1 MGIRRLVHTESLSQ
15 SWKKQNS
22 FFAYCSRVLFLV
34 YFTTMNRRLS
44 DYALTVL
51 RMYMGGNA
59 VVAWHS
65 AMSEPSSLIARTAN
79 TFDGTLLIWV
89 LGIVGA
95 AMVIDVIINDMMP
108 SKFQW
113 KKALKYRHYL
123 FAALAASYVAQ
134 LFAADMASHSNGLS
148 VTWAWHAGMTM
159 IASFVDAKKRSR
171 DAGCAMLYN

>member
-1 MGIRRLVHTESLSQ
+1 MDTQRSAHTEFSYRSLKSQ
-15 SWKKQNS
+15 NHFSS
-22 FFAYCSRVLFLV
+22 FFYRLIFLG

-59 VVAWHS
+59 VVAWYS
-65 AMSEPSSLIARTAN
+65 AMSEPSSMIAKTTR

-95 AMVIDVIINDMMP
+95 AMVIDVIINDIMP
-108 SKFQW
+108 RKYQW

-134 LFAADMASHSNGLS
+134 LFAADMASHSSGLGVS
-148 VTWAWHAGMTM
+148 WAWHAGMTM